1 MKYYIEGWNA
11 KQAWLDLDQEQR
23 GAYMAQLGPSIQQMA
38 EQGVEIISW
47 GLNDPDTDHRLP
59 FDFFAIWKFPSDEMA
74 KTFEGVVNGAGWY
87 NYFEQQN
94 IKGNPASPQDVIG
107 HLIGL

>member
-11 KQAWLDLDQEQR
+11 KQAWIDLGAEER
-23 GAYMAQLGPSIQQMA
+23 GAYMAQLAPAIQQLI

-47 GLNDPDTDHRLP
+47 GANDADTDKRMG
-59 FDFFAIWKFPSDEMA
+59 FDFFAIWKFPSDDIA
-74 KTFEGVVNGAGWY
+74 KTFETMVAGAGWH

-94 IKGNPASPQDVIG
+94 MKGNPATPQEVIG
-107 HLIGL
+107 ALISM

>member
-11 KQAWLDLDQEQR
+11 RQAWLDLGAEER
-23 GAYMAQLGPSIQQMA
+23 GAYMAQLAPAIQQLI

-47 GLNDPDTDHRLP
+47 GANDADTDKRMP
-59 FDFFAIWKFPSDEMA
+59 FDFFAIWKFPSDEFA
-74 KTFEGVVNGAGWY
+74 KTFETMVADAGWH

-94 IKGNPASPQDVIG
+94 MKGNPASPQEIIG
-107 HLIGL
+107 TLIGM